1 MYTIEINETFD
12 VPRHRVFALFADH
25 NSFGK
30 LLGAPVKRIKDSQ
43 DADPNG
49 IGSVRKIGIGPVGL
63 EETVTNFEP
72 DSLIE
77 YTITSMS
84 PIKNHLGRIRFDDT
98 PEGHTQISYTITFED
113 IVPFT
118 GKVVSSALE
127 KGIRRGIRQ
136 VPKLAKQR

>member
-1 MYTIEINETFD
+1 MAMYTIEIDETFD
-12 VPRHRVFALFADH
+12 VPRRRVFALFADH
-25 NSFGK
+25 HRFGK
-30 LLGAPVKRIKDSQ
+30 LLGAPVKRIKDSDQ
-43 DADPNG
+43 ADPNG
-49 IGSVRKIGIGPVGL
+49 IGSVRKIGIGPVSL

-84 PIKNHLGRIRFDDT
+84 PIRNHLGRIRFEDT
-98 PEGHTQISYTITFED
+98 PEGHTRVNYTITFED

-127 KGIRRGIRQ
+127 QGIRRGIKR
-136 VPKLAKQR
+136 VPQLA